1 MRKTEINGCTVL
13 TADEGKKI
21 VKGNDFVCGTEVWLA
36 VGDDT
41 DAYKEVSVE
50 EAQRMIEE
58 QQRQTAEQQ
67 REKEQQQTKG
77 EEEPKEA
84 EQPKPLPLDMAKER
98 KIAEIAAYSDSD
110 AVNSLTFN
118 GIKTWLKPNVRANYL
133 VSLDAAELLGE
144 TDITFVVE
152 GVQASLPIK
161 QVRLLLAKI
170 QRYADACYIVT
181 EGHKRAVRALQ
192 TVEEVESYDYTR
204 GYPEK
209 LSL

>member
-1 MRKTEINGCTVL
+1 MKKTEINGCTVL
-13 TADEGKKI
+13 EADAGKKI
-21 VKGNDFVCGTEVWLA
+21 VKDNEFVCGTVVWLA
-36 VGDDT
+36 VCDAT
-41 DAYKEVSVE
+41 DAYKEVSIE
-50 EAQRMIEE
+50 EADAIEKAQME
-58 QQRQTAEQQ
+58 TEG
-67 REKEQQQTKG
+67 EKPD
-77 EEEPKEA
+77 EETPSAKI
-84 EQPKPLPLDMAKER
+84 PTDIDMAKAA

-118 GIKTWLKPNVRANYL
+118 GLKTWLTPNVRANYL

-170 QRYADACYIVT
+170 QRYADACFIVT
-181 EGHKRAVRALQ
+181 ERHKIAVRALQ
-192 TVEEVESYDYTR
+192 TVDEVEKYDYTT

-209 LSL
+209 LAL

>member
-1 MRKTEINGCTVL
+1 MQYSKIINDQRVIFSGVL
-13 TADEGKKI
+13 VI
-21 VKGNDFVCGTEVWLA
+21 
-36 VGDDT
+36 GDRQVINPTHDQLIAAGWEEYTPSAETPT
-41 DAYKEVSVE
+41 D
-50 EAQRMIEE
+50 I
-58 QQRQTAEQQ
+58 
-67 REKEQQQTKG
+67 
-77 EEEPKEA
+77 
-84 EQPKPLPLDMAKER
+84 DMAKAA
-98 KIAEIAAYSDSD
+98 KIAEIDAYSDSD
-110 AVNSLTFN
+110 AVNSLTFD
-118 GIKTWLKPNVRANYL
+118 GIKTWLTPNVRANYL

-181 EGHKRAVRALQ
+181 EGHKRAVKALQ
-192 TVEEVESYDYTR
+192 TVEEVESYDYTK

>member
-1 MRKTEINGCTVL
+1 MKQWKKDGQAYQSEPMEIDGKRVYNPTDEMLMRAGY
-13 TADEGKKI
+13 
-21 VKGNDFVCGTEVWLA
+21 VCVE
-36 VGDDT
+36 D
-41 DAYKEVSVE
+41 VE
-50 EAQRMIEE
+50 EELQR
-58 QQRQTAEQQ
+58 
-67 REKEQQQTKG
+67 
-77 EEEPKEA
+77 
-84 EQPKPLPLDMAKER
+84 AKDV

-118 GIKTWLKPNVRANYL
+118 GLKTWLTPSVRANYL

-152 GVQASLPIK
+152 DVQASLPIK

-181 EGHKRAVRALQ
+181 EEHKRAVKALQ
-192 TVEEVESYDYTR
+192 TVEEVESYDYTK

-209 LSL
+209 LKL

>member
-1 MRKTEINGCTVL
+1 MKKTEINGCTVL
-13 TADEGKKI
+13 TADAGKKI

-36 VGDDT
+36 GNDT
-41 DAYKEVSVE
+41 ADEYKEITEE

-58 QQRQTAEQQ
+58 QRKAAEQ
-67 REKEQQQTKG
+67 REKEKRQA
-77 EEEPKEA
+77 EEPKEA
-84 EQPKPLPLDMAKER
+84 EQPKPLSLDMAKER

-118 GIKTWLKPNVRANYL
+118 GMKTWLRPNVRANYL

-152 GVQASLPIK
+152 GVQASLPVK

-170 QRYADACYIVT
+170 QRYADACFIVT
-181 EGHKRAVRALQ
+181 EGHKRAVRVLQ
-192 TVEEVESYDYTR
+192 TVDEVEKYDYKQ

-209 LSL
+209 LKL

>member
-1 MRKTEINGCTVL
+1 MKKTEINGCTVL
-13 TADEGKKI
+13 EADAGKKI
-21 VKGNDFVCGTEVWLA
+21 VKDNFVCGTVVWLA
-36 VGDDT
+36 VGDVT
-41 DAYKEVSVE
+41 DAYKEVSIE
-50 EAQRMIEE
+50 EADAMEK
-58 QQRQTAEQQ
+58 AQ
-67 REKEQQQTKG
+67 RETEG
-77 EEEPKEA
+77 EKPDEETPVEM
-84 EQPKPLPLDMAKER
+84 PTDIDMAKAA

-110 AVNSLTFN
+110 AVNILTFN
-118 GIKTWLKPNVRANYL
+118 GLKTWLTPNVRANYL

-181 EGHKRAVRALQ
+181 EGHKRAVRSLQ
-192 TVEEVESYDYTR
+192 TVDEVEAYDYTK

-209 LSL
+209 LAL

>member
-1 MRKTEINGCTVL
+1 MIKKEINGCTVIE
-13 TADEGKKI
+13 ADAGKKI
-21 VKGNDFVCGTEVWLA
+21 VKDNFVCGTVVWLA
-36 VGDDT
+36 VGDVT

-50 EAQRMIEE
+50 EADAMEK
-58 QQRQTAEQQ
+58 AQ
-67 REKEQQQTKG
+67 RETEG
-77 EEEPKEA
+77 EKPDEEPPVEM
-84 EQPKPLPLDMAKER
+84 PTDIDMAKAA

-118 GIKTWLKPNVRANYL
+118 GIKTWLTPNVRANYL

-152 GVQASLPIK
+152 DVQASLPIK

-170 QRYADACYIVT
+170 QRYADACFIVT
-181 EGHKRAVRALQ
+181 ERHKIAVKALR
-192 TVEEVESYDYTR
+192 TVEEVEAYDYTT

-209 LSL
+209 LAL

>member
-1 MRKTEINGCTVL
+1 MKKKEINGCTVL
-13 TADEGKKI
+13 EADAGKKI
-21 VKGNDFVCGTEVWLA
+21 VKDNEFVCGTVVWLA
-36 VGDDT
+36 VGDAT

-50 EAQRMIEE
+50 EADAMEK
-58 QQRQTAEQQ
+58 AQ
-67 REKEQQQTKG
+67 RETEGGKPD
-77 EEEPKEA
+77 EEPPVEM
-84 EQPKPLPLDMAKER
+84 PTDIDMAKAA
-98 KIAEIAAYSDSD
+98 KIAQIAAYSDSD

-118 GIKTWLKPNVRANYL
+118 GIKTWLTPNVRANYL

-181 EGHKRAVRALQ
+181 EGHKRAVRELQ
-192 TVEEVESYDYTR
+192 TVEEVEKYDYTT

-209 LSL
+209 LAL

>member
-1 MRKTEINGCTVL
+1 MKQWKKDGQAYQGEPLEI
-13 TADEGKKI
+13 DGKRVYNPSAEI
-21 VKGNDFVCGTEVWLA
+21 LVRAGYVYVEDVEEELQRA
-36 VGDDT
+36 
-41 DAYKEVSVE
+41 KEV
-50 EAQRMIEE
+50 
-58 QQRQTAEQQ
+58 
-67 REKEQQQTKG
+67 
-77 EEEPKEA
+77 
-84 EQPKPLPLDMAKER
+84 
-98 KIAEIAAYSDSD
+98 KIAQIAAYSDSD
-110 AVNSLTFN
+110 AVNSLTFQ
-118 GIKTWLKPNVRANYL
+118 GIKTWLTPNVRANYL

-192 TVEEVESYDYTR
+192 TVEEVESYDYTK

-209 LSL
+209 LAL

>member
-1 MRKTEINGCTVL
+1 MQYSKIINDQRVIFSGVL
-13 TADEGKKI
+13 
-21 VKGNDFVCGTEVWLA
+21 V
-36 VGDDT
+36 VGDRQVINPTHDQLIAAGWEEYTPSAEMPT
-41 DAYKEVSVE
+41 DIDMTKEV
-50 EAQRMIEE
+50 
-58 QQRQTAEQQ
+58 
-67 REKEQQQTKG
+67 
-77 EEEPKEA
+77 
-84 EQPKPLPLDMAKER
+84 

-118 GIKTWLKPNVRANYL
+118 GIKTWLTPNVRANYL

-170 QRYADACYIVT
+170 QRYADACFLVT
-181 EGHKRAVRALQ
+181 ERHKIAVRALQ
-192 TVEEVESYDYTR
+192 TVEEVEAYDYTT

-209 LSL
+209 LAL

>member
-1 MRKTEINGCTVL
+1 MKQWKKDGQAYQGEPMEIDGKRVYNPTDEMLMRAGY
-13 TADEGKKI
+13 
-21 VKGNDFVCGTEVWLA
+21 VCVEDVEEELQRA
-36 VGDDT
+36 
-41 DAYKEVSVE
+41 KEV
-50 EAQRMIEE
+50 
-58 QQRQTAEQQ
+58 
-67 REKEQQQTKG
+67 
-77 EEEPKEA
+77 
-84 EQPKPLPLDMAKER
+84 

-118 GIKTWLKPNVRANYL
+118 GLKTWLTPNVRANYL

-152 GVQASLPIK
+152 GMQASLPIK

-192 TVEEVESYDYTR
+192 TVEEVEAYDYTT

-209 LSL
+209 LAL

>member
-1 MRKTEINGCTVL
+1 MKQWKKEGQAYQGEPMEIDGKRVYNPTDEMLMRAGY
-13 TADEGKKI
+13 
-21 VKGNDFVCGTEVWLA
+21 VCVEDVEEELQRA
-36 VGDDT
+36 
-41 DAYKEVSVE
+41 KEV
-50 EAQRMIEE
+50 
-58 QQRQTAEQQ
+58 
-67 REKEQQQTKG
+67 
-77 EEEPKEA
+77 
-84 EQPKPLPLDMAKER
+84 

-118 GIKTWLKPNVRANYL
+118 GIKTWLTPNVRANYL

-181 EGHKRAVRALQ
+181 EGHKRAVKALQ

-209 LSL
+209 LAL

>member
-1 MRKTEINGCTVL
+1 MKKTEINGCTVL
-13 TADEGKKI
+13 EADAGKKI
-21 VKGNDFVCGTEVWLA
+21 VKDNEFVCGTVVWLA
-36 VGDDT
+36 VGDTT

-50 EAQRMIEE
+50 EADAMEKAQH
-58 QQRQTAEQQ
+58 
-67 REKEQQQTKG
+67 EKEVEKPD
-77 EEEPKEA
+77 EETPSA
-84 EQPKPLPLDMAKER
+84 EMPTDIDMAKAA
-98 KIAEIAAYSDSD
+98 KIAQIAAYSDSD

-118 GIKTWLKPNVRANYL
+118 GIKTWLTPNVRANYL

-170 QRYADACYIVT
+170 QRYADACFLVT
-181 EGHKRAVRALQ
+181 ERHKIAVRALQ
-192 TVEEVESYDYTR
+192 TVEEVEAYDYTT

-209 LSL
+209 LAL

>member
-1 MRKTEINGCTVL
+1 MKQWKKDGQAYQGEPMEIDGKRVYNPTDEMLMRAGYVYVEDVEEEL
-13 TADEGKKI
+13 QRA
-21 VKGNDFVCGTEVWLA
+21 
-36 VGDDT
+36 
-41 DAYKEVSVE
+41 KEV
-50 EAQRMIEE
+50 
-58 QQRQTAEQQ
+58 
-67 REKEQQQTKG
+67 
-77 EEEPKEA
+77 
-84 EQPKPLPLDMAKER
+84 

-118 GIKTWLKPNVRANYL
+118 GLKTWLTPNVRANYL

-170 QRYADACYIVT
+170 QRYADACYLVT
-181 EGHKRAVRALQ
+181 ERHKIAVRALQ
-192 TVEEVESYDYTR
+192 TVEEVERYDYTK

-209 LSL
+209 LAL